1 MKTKRFLPV
10 ELSDEVLASRA
21 DDLAKEVMKLR
32 EVEAEKASANR
43 VFNQTI
49 KAHDMII
56 DALARTVETGTE
68 DQEVLCEWVWHSPK
82 RGMKQLVRLDTSEV
96 VEEFDMTD
104 GDKEKAINEL
114 SILPG
119 LLEVTVSNVRVGGK
133 AIEHTQ

>member
-1 MKTKRFLPV
+1 
-10 ELSDEVLASRA
+10 
-21 DDLAKEVMKLR
+21 
-32 EVEAEKASANR
+32 
-43 VFNQTI
+43 
-49 KAHDMII
+49 
-56 DALARTVETGTE
+56 
-68 DQEVLCEWVWHSPK
+68 
-82 RGMKQLVRLDTSEV
+82 MKQLVRLDTSEV